1 MRNGMKCPRPF
12 RKKKVYCR
20 QDTNTIKIRKKMK
33 SLFQMSDIS
42 VQKFQPYRILAL
54 SLLIENIFYV
64 FGNQQLPSEFLDFI
78 NHLGVG
84 KKKNSNELESQ
95 ATVWIISIPVQLS
108 RKHTN

>member
-1 MRNGMKCPRPF
+1 MCNGMKCPRPF

-84 KKKNSNELESQ
+84 KKK
-95 ATVWIISIPVQLS
+95 
-108 RKHTN
+108 KFK